1 MNKKYMENIIE
12 QQVSKFSNI
21 KFELNEYTILFTN
34 RDEKN
39 ITLININKRK
49 IREEYILDVETFE
62 VLDQV
67 E

>member
-1 MNKKYMENIIE
+1 MNRQYIE
-12 QQVSKFSNI
+12 SQIEYEISKFSNI

-49 IREEYILDVETFE
+49 IREEYILDIETFE
-62 VLDQV
+62 VLEQV

>member
-1 MNKKYMENIIE
+1 MNRQYMENIIE